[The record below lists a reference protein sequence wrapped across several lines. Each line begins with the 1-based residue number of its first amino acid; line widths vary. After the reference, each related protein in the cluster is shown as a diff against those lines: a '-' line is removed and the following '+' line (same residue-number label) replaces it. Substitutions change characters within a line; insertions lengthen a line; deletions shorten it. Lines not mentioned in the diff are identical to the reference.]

1 MVSIV
6 LVSHSLELSMAVKAL
21 AEQQVQGRAVIAA
34 VGGSENPYQPFGT
47 DPVAIAEA
55 IEAVGNDDGVLV
67 LMDLGSAV
75 ISGQVALELLPPE
88 LRARV
93 RICSGPFVEGAMA
106 AAVQASIGMD
116 LEAVAREAEEAMQA
130 KIAVLRPAEEAA
142 PSSHSPAVAGAKDV
156 ATLDSAGADVL
167 VVNPAGLHFGP
178 AARFVQLAAQFQAEI
193 CVTNLSTGA
202 GPAPASRL
210 NRLLALGIEKGHLI
224 RIEASGQDAEAAVDL
239 LARQVAHDVAR
250 YAYVEVSPLVS
261 PSSFDIEENG
271 VALLWGQPASPGMA
285 VGDAVVL
292 AGPHLLPTAPDDR
305 RSIVSS
311 DLQPES
317 DLQQEWERL
326 EAALQIARSQLETLI
341 AQVRT
346 TLGEEQ
352 ALIFHAHLLL
362 LEDQDFLEEMRA
374 AIRGG
379 ASAAQATQ
387 TVVAQWA
394 QRFRRMSGAIFQQR
408 SVDIEDV
415 GSRLL
420 QSLGVYEP
428 QAIELPERA
437 IVVAETLL
445 PSQAAMLDHRRVIGI
460 CTAGGGAMAHAIILA
475 RSMGIPA
482 IVNVGPLL
490 LETVKSGA
498 RLAVDGAR
506 GLIVVEPDE
515 STQAMYA
522 AAHLEATT
530 ARAVAWAH
538 AQQLTRTADGV
549 RVEVAA
555 NLGTVDDA
563 ERALEAGAEAV
574 GLLRTEFLF
583 QDRRTPPDEMEQAE
597 IYTRLARIMADR
609 RTVVRTF
616 DIGGDKPAPYLSLP
630 AEANPFLGWRAIR
643 ISLTMPEFFKAQLRA
658 LMRAA
663 VEGNIHILLP
673 MISTMNEVL
682 HVQALLAAAAGEL
695 KAAGASFRADVP
707 IGVMIETPAAVEMAD
722 RLAALVDFFSLG
734 TNDLVQ
740 YTFAAD
746 RTNERVANL
755 YDPLHPA
762 VLRQIDRVLR
772 AAHLQKRWVGLCGE
786 MAADPLAIPILLGL
800 GLDEFS
806 MAPASIPI
814 AKQIIGRL
822 TMPAARRLA
831 QKALQMNDGDGVRN
845 LVRKTMEGIDV
856 I

>member
-1 MVSIV
+1 
-6 LVSHSLELSMAVKAL
+6 MAVKAL

-55 IEAVGNDDGVLV
+55 IEAVYNDDGVLV

-75 ISGQVALELLPPE
+75 IGGQVALELLPPE

-130 KIAVLRPAEEAA
+130 KIAVLRPAEEPT
-142 PSSHSPAVAGAKDV
+142 PSPSLPPDVAGVGEV
-156 ATLDSAGADVL
+156 ATTDRASADVL

-202 GPAPASRL
+202 GPALASRL

-224 RIEASGQDAEAAVDL
+224 RIEATGQDAEAAVDL

-250 YAYVEVSPLVS
+250 YGYAETPALTSPAAV
-261 PSSFDIEENG
+261 DAEENG

-292 AGPHLLPTAPDDR
+292 ADPHPLLAAPLER
-305 RSIVSS
+305 RSAAPF
-311 DLQPES
+311 DLQR
-317 DLQQEWERL
+317 EWERL
-326 EAALQIARSQLETLI
+326 EAAVHSARSQLETLI
-341 AQVRT
+341 AKVRT

-362 LEDQDFLEEMRA
+362 LEDPDFLDEMRT

-379 ASAAQATQ
+379 ASAEEATRL
-387 TVVAQWA
+387 VVSQWA
-394 QRFRRMSGAIFQQR
+394 QRFRQMSGAIFQQR

-420 QSLGVYEP
+420 QALGVYEP
-428 QAIELPERA
+428 QAVELPERA

-445 PSQAAMLDHRRVIGI
+445 PSQAAMLDQRRVSGI

-482 IVNVGPLL
+482 IVNVGPSL
-490 LETVKSGA
+490 LEAVKSGV
-498 RLAVDGAR
+498 RLAIDGAR

-515 STQAMYA
+515 PTQAMYA
-522 AAHLEATT
+522 AAQLEANA
-530 ARAVAWAH
+530 ARAVAWAQ
-538 AQQLTRTADGV
+538 AQRFTRTADGIH
-549 RVEVAA
+549 VEVAA
-555 NLGTVDDA
+555 NLGTVDDV

-597 IYTRLARIMADR
+597 IYARLARTMGER

-673 MISTMNEVL
+673 MVSTMNEVL
-682 HVQALLAAAAGEL
+682 HVQALLAAAANEL
-695 KAAGASFRADVP
+695 QAAGASFRADVP
-707 IGVMIETPAAVEMAD
+707 VGVMIETPAAVEMAD
-722 RLAALVDFFSLG
+722 RLAALVDFFSIG

-786 MAADPLAIPILLGL
+786 MAADPLAIPLLLGL

-806 MAPASIPI
+806 MAPASIPV

-822 TMPAARRLA
+822 TMPTARRLA
-831 QKALQMNDGDGVRN
+831 QKALQMNDGDSVRN

-856 I
+856 V

>member
-6 LVSHSLELSMAVKAL
+6 LVSHSLELSTAVKAL

-34 VGGSENPYQPFGT
+34 VGGSENPYHPFGT

-55 IEAVGNDDGVLV
+55 IESVYSEDGVLV

-75 ISGQVALELLPPE
+75 IGGQVALDLLPPE
-88 LRARV
+88 MHARV

-106 AAVQASIGMD
+106 AAVQASIGME

-130 KIAVLRPAEEAA
+130 KIAVLRPEEAPA
-142 PSSHSPAVAGAKDV
+142 PSSLSPDV
-156 ATLDSAGADVL
+156 ADAKGAAAINSASAEVL

-202 GPAPASRL
+202 GPALASRL

-224 RIEASGQDAEAAVDL
+224 RIEASGQDAETAVDL
-239 LARQVAHDVAR
+239 LTRQVAHDVAR
-250 YAYVEVSPLVS
+250 YGYAEASPLVS
-261 PSSFDIEENG
+261 SSSLNVEENG
-271 VALLWGQPASPGMA
+271 DALLWGQPASPGVA
-285 VGDAVVL
+285 VGNAFVL
-292 AGPHLLPTAPDDR
+292 ADPYSLLTVLLNR
-305 RSIVSS
+305 RSAA
-311 DLQPES
+311 PFNP
-317 DLQQEWERL
+317 QEERERL
-326 EAALQIARSQLETLI
+326 EAAVHCARSQLETLI
-341 AQVRT
+341 AKVRT

-362 LEDQDFLEEMRA
+362 LEDQDFLDEMRT

-379 ASAAQATQ
+379 ASAEQATQ
-387 TVVAQWA
+387 LVVSQWA
-394 QRFRRMSGAIFQQR
+394 QRFRQMSGAIFQQR

-420 QSLGVYEP
+420 QALGVYEP
-428 QAIELPERA
+428 QAVDLPESA

-445 PSQAAMLDHRRVIGI
+445 PSQAAMLDQQRVSGI

-482 IVNVGPLL
+482 IVNVGPVL
-490 LETVKSGA
+490 LETVKPGA
-498 RLAVDGAR
+498 RLAIDGAR

-515 STQAMYA
+515 PTQAMYA
-522 AAHLEATT
+522 AAQLEATT
-530 ARAVAWAH
+530 ARAAAWAQ
-538 AQQLTRTADGV
+538 AQRFTRTADGIH
-549 RVEVAA
+549 VEVAA
-555 NLGTVDDA
+555 NLGAVDDV

-583 QDRRTPPDEMEQAE
+583 QNRRTLPDEMEQAE
-597 IYTRLARIMADR
+597 IYARVARTMGDR

-630 AEANPFLGWRAIR
+630 VEANPFLGWRAIR
-643 ISLTMPEFFKAQLRA
+643 ISLSMPEFFKAQLRA

-673 MISTMNEVL
+673 MVSTMNEVL
-682 HVQALLAAAAGEL
+682 HVQALLAAAANEL

-707 IGVMIETPAAVEMAD
+707 VGVMIETPAAVEMAD
-722 RLAALVDFFSLG
+722 RLAALVDFFSIG

-746 RTNERVANL
+746 RTNERVADL

-772 AAHLQKRWVGLCGE
+772 TAHLQKRWVGLCGE

-806 MAPASIPI
+806 MAPASIPV

-822 TMPAARRLA
+822 TMPTARRLA
-831 QKALQMNDGDGVRN
+831 QKALQMNDGDSVRN

-856 I
+856 V